1 MHKDLKAIASDIVR
15 FKRTHNHLKNL
26 KDNEFV
32 YNYLVWALTRHI
44 DFSLDRFRSCD
55 ELFQID
61 YWTLYLLYD
70 ELCEIAGLQNK
81 IGFMCI
87 NSISLRYIS
96 KKLNLGDLYIFYVEY
111 LDTND
116 KFSII
121 ALDLIKLSK

>member
-1 MHKDLKAIASDIVR
+1 MHRDLETIASDIVI
-15 FKRTHNHLKNL
+15 FKRNHNRLKNL
-26 KDNEFV
+26 PDNEFV
-32 YNYLVWALTRHI
+32 YNYLVWALARCI
-44 DFSLDRFRSCD
+44 DFSLDRFRSRD

-70 ELCEIAGLQNK
+70 ELCEVAGLQNK
-81 IGFMCI
+81 IGFMCV
-87 NSISLRYIS
+87 NKVSLHYIS
-96 KKLNLGDLYIFYVEY
+96 RKLNLGDLYIFYVEY